1 MRVLDWVDRC
11 CRVLV
16 AAGMVTMILAV
27 GGEVILRHLFGV
39 SIGGTS
45 EVARFAFVWLTFLG
59 STCAF
64 RLRSHLS
71 INLVADLLTPRFAK
85 ALDTLLCLLILITC
99 YYLLVHGLA
108 QTQRT
113 WTQTSPTLGVR
124 MGLIYAAIP
133 VSAAIT
139 GVYAIADLIRQSGEI
154 WRGEDH
160 KPIGQVERQSE
171 EIIE

>member
-1 MRVLDWVDRC
+1 MRGLDWIDRC

-16 AAGMVTMILAV
+16 AAGILTMVLAV
-27 GGEVILRHLFGV
+27 SGEVTLRHVFGV

-64 RLRSHLS
+64 RKRCHLS
-71 INLVADLLTPRFAK
+71 INLLADLLTPRRAK
-85 ALDTLLCLLILITC
+85 MLDTVLCLLVLITC
-99 YYLLVHGLA
+99 YYLLVYGLA

-113 WTQTSPTLGVR
+113 WSQTSPTLGVR

-133 VSAAIT
+133 VSAALT
-139 GVYAIADLIRQSGEI
+139 GIYAISDLFRQSGEI

-160 KPIGQVERQSE
+160 KPIGLVRPETE

>member
-1 MRVLDWVDRC
+1 MRGLDWIDRC

-16 AAGMVTMILAV
+16 AAGILTMLLAV
-27 GGEVILRHLFGV
+27 GGEVILRLVFGV
-39 SIGGTS
+39 SFGGTS
-45 EVARFAFVWLTFLG
+45 EIARFAFVWLTFLG

-64 RLRSHLS
+64 RQRCHLS
-71 INLVADLLTPRFAK
+71 INLLADLLTPRWAK
-85 ALDTLLCLLILITC
+85 VLDTLLCLLILIAC

-108 QTQRT
+108 QTQRN

-133 VSAAIT
+133 VSAALII
-139 GVYAIADLIRQSGEI
+139 VYAISDLFRQSGEI

-160 KPIGQVERQSE
+160 KPIGNIERESE
-171 EIIE
+171 DKIE